1 MQKRLYPIG
10 RQDFPGI
17 RREGRVY
24 VDKTMHVFNLIKYS
38 KYNFLS
44 KPRRF
49 GKSLLISTLE
59 TVFKGSKDLFEG
71 LYIYDKWE
79 FEEYP
84 IIRISFSNIGY
95 REVGLDAAIK
105 SELQKIAENYGLHL
119 IEEDISQKLRELILK
134 LEKLFNKQ
142 VVLLIDE
149 YDKPIIDYL
158 DKENLPFALTNR
170 GVMKTFYSVLKD
182 ADPHLKFVLITG
194 VSKFSKVSIFS
205 DLNNLTDLSMNPDFN
220 EICGISQRE
229 LEENF
234 SEELKVYDKVKI
246 KEWYNGYKWD
256 LEGDSVYNPFSI
268 LNFFHNK
275 GKFENYWFATGTPTF
290 LFEIC
295 KEQKFYDFETTEM
308 SSIEMNS
315 FDIEN
320 LKMMPLLYQTGYL
333 TITDYDSLFHL
344 YKLKFP
350 NKEVKNA
357 YLQGL
362 LEVYSEIKDSST
374 TLLIRD
380 LHNALKTK
388 NADSLKEVINHVFHQ
403 LPYDLW
409 ISDKEHFYHA
419 IVHLTFSLLGVFINS
434 EVHTKNG
441 RADALVFLDEEIFCL
456 EFKLDKSANQAIQQ
470 IEERAYTEKYKGP
483 VVHHI
488 GINFSSEK
496 KEVEEIVWN
505 SFTNLRLFAKQ

>member
-105 SELQKIAENYGLHL
+105 SELQKVAENYGLHL

-256 LEGDSVYNPFSI
+256 LEGDSVYNPFS
-268 LNFFHNK
+268 LLSFFYNNGRFQNFW
-275 GKFENYWFATGTPTF
+275 YTTGTPTF
-290 LFEIC
+290 LMKMC
-295 KEQKFYDFETTEM
+295 REQHFYRFDDI
-308 SSIEMNS
+308 SINADELGN

-320 LKMMPLLYQTGYL
+320 LKIEPILFQTGYL
-333 TITDYDSLFHL
+333 TIVGENPLFRT
-344 YKLKFP
+344 YKLDFP
-350 NKEVKNA
+350 NQEVRESYLRNLTEA
-357 YLQGL
+357 Y
-362 LEVYSEIKDSST
+362 IDSSS
-374 TLLIRD
+374 LKSSKILGD
-380 LHNALKTK
+380 LTKALKTK
-388 NADSLKEVINHVFHQ
+388 DELLLKEAINNAFEQV
-403 LPYDLW
+403 PYSLW
-409 ISDKEHFYHA
+409 QKENEKYYHA
-419 IVHLTFSLLGVFINS
+419 LVHLLFSLLGVYIFS
-434 EVHTKNG
+434 EVQTKRG
-441 RADALVFLDEEIFCL
+441 RTDSVVIYENEVYCF
-456 EFKLDKSANQAIQQ
+456 EFKLDKSANEAIQQ
-470 IEERAYTEKYKGP
+470 IEERAYTEKYKGQ

-496 KEVEEIVWN
+496 KEVEEIVWK
-505 SFTNLRLFAKQ
+505 TII